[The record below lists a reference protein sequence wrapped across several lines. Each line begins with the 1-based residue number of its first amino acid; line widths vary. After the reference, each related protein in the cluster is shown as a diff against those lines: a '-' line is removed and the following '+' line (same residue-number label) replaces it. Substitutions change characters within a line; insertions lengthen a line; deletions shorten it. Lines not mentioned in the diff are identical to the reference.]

1 MTKNS
6 YICNF
11 IKENPYDWKEKLEKF
26 PYYLKVKEDNGL
38 YIFNYNMLAFEVL
51 EEATEE
57 KEAVIAKTNFNLP
70 ITQEA
75 RGIIIN
81 PETCEVVCW
90 PFRKFGN
97 YGESYVDNIDWNS
110 ASVQTKVDGSIMKVW
125 FDKREEEN
133 RWRVST
139 NSTINAYD
147 NKNGLYVNFGEIFD
161 EAAKG
166 VLDYSILNKDYTYIF
181 ELVSPKTRVVI
192 DYPETK
198 IYHLGTRSNI
208 TGQELLTDI
217 GVEKPKEYYLN
228 NLNDC
233 IKAAQMLNNAKEESD
248 RFNVEYEGFVVCD
261 KNFNRIKIKSP
272 EYLTAHN
279 ALNNG
284 ILSYARTIEIIE
296 NNEIEEYG
304 TYFPQHLD
312 KLKEYEKKYYEVI
325 NNIEKYINYA
335 TKLFNTKAHQDMK
348 EVAQIIKND
357 RYATFAFSV
366 LKSNKE
372 ISARELFAALHLKN
386 KRSFIDSVDDFA
398 KINPSMQKNCLE
410 IER

>member
-6 YICNF
+6 VLCNF
-11 IKENPYDWKEKLEKF
+11 INEHKENWRELLSSEPYYITIKNDGNLYMFNYADSRKLEDIARAKAI
-26 PYYLKVKEDNGL
+26 ENGEEEIEWL
-38 YIFNYNMLAFEVL
+38 HTDFSLPEVQESRGIVL
-51 EEATEE
+51 EVVDGDA
-57 KEAVIAKTNFNLP
+57 N
-70 ITQEA
+70 
-75 RGIIIN
+75 
-81 PETCEVVCW
+81 VVCW

-386 KRSFIDSVDDFA
+386 KRSFI
-398 KINPSMQKNCLE
+398 PS
-410 IER
+410 RR